1 MLEDKIHALR
11 RKKRVLLMPH
21 LFLGAPS
28 FDDNRKMIQTM
39 VAAGAEII
47 EMQIPFS
54 EPMAD
59 GPVILKANDEALKNG
74 ANTTKCLAFAQSVCA
89 EHPDVIFIFM
99 TYYNI
104 LFAYGLEAFI
114 KKARAAGVEALIV
127 PDLPPEEGKDYLAL
141 CESVGMAPIFVFP
154 PTSSVERLKEVAKSC
169 KGMMYCVGR
178 KGVTGLKTKM
188 DDSLINTIKKY
199 RSISNLPLAL
209 GFGIQSKED
218 VDAIA
223 AHIDI
228 AIIGTK
234 LLMIQQEEG
243 IEAVGRF
250 LKSLR
255 ASPEGA

>member
-11 RKKRVLLMPH
+11 QKKRVLLMPH
-21 LFLGAPS
+21 LVLGAPS
-28 FDDNRKMIQTM
+28 FEDNRKMIQTM
-39 VAAGAEII
+39 IAAGAEII

-59 GPVILKANDEALKNG
+59 GPVILRANDEALKNG
-74 ANTTKCLAFAQSVCA
+74 TNTTKCLAFAQSICA
-89 EHPDVIFIFM
+89 EYPDVIFIFM

-104 LFAYGLEAFI
+104 LFAYGLEKFI
-114 KKARAAGVEALIV
+114 EKSKAAGIGALIV
-127 PDLPPEEGKDYLAL
+127 PDLPPEEGQDYLAH
-141 CESVGMAPIFVFP
+141 CKTTDMDPIFIFP
-154 PTSSVERLKEVAKSC
+154 PTSTEERLKEVAKSC
-169 KGMMYCVGR
+169 RGMMYCVGR
-178 KGVTGLKTKM
+178 KGVTGLKTKI
-188 DDSLINTIKKY
+188 DDSLIATIKKY

-209 GFGIQSKED
+209 GFGIQCKED

-223 AHIDI
+223 AHVDI

-243 IEAVGRF
+243 IDAVGRF

-255 ASPEGA
+255 MTTA